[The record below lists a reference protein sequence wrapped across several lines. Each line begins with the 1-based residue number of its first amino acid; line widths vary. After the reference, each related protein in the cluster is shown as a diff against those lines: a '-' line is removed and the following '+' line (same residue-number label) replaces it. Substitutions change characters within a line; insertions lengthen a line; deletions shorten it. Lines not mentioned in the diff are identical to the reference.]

1 MVGVVDV
8 GTGDCIMLADLRLKI
23 GAVIS
28 AAGFCGVGLP
38 YFVLADRFEDQI
50 ALLSRNVLLV
60 QERCEPL
67 IEAKQ
72 DVDVAVRFLADLF
85 DGAGYRNARGQN
97 VEAAGIVDVLPET
110 LIALS
115 SGYL

>member
-1 MVGVVDV
+1 VVGVVDV
-8 GTGDCIMLADLRLKI
+8 GTRDCIALSDLRLKI

-38 YFVLADRFEDQI
+38 YFVLADWFEDQI
-50 ALLSRNVLLV
+50 AILSRDILLV
-60 QERCEPL
+60 QERCKRL
-67 IEAKQ
+67 IQAKQ

-85 DGAGYRNARGQN
+85 DGAGYRKALGQN
-97 VEAAGIVDVLPET
+97 VEAAGIVDVLPES